1 MGCWISEVLLI
12 KGCKLSKKRTA
23 PGEPPP
29 ADEFPGLK
37 ESVDAILRELNQGY
51 LTVPKGVPKTTATQT
66 FGYAARQLIANFE
79 VHVDQHA
86 PGFLEC
92 WMRNHLRAIIHPLDR
107 DRQIV
112 RKSVDFVRSANT
124 DAILPASLTARLNE
138 DQIERL
144 NALKVRYQE
153 KKGTLLTDPDLKKDR
168 AKLLTFLLTLRR
180 EIESLNSLAEKK
192 YFTLLPEA
200 SITNAH
206 IRLDTRCM
214 AYIAKKLEA
223 LTGSSADKLAKDRDL
238 VWKSLFD
245 LEKMKQLKKKWKFS
259 ETITTDG
266 VGVSI
271 LFERNI
277 PTPPNM
283 KIPKTD
289 PVFLNAFDRGLLW
302 ESQVKFEPEATS
314 SQHYRFI
321 AIDPGIKNPVAS
333 VDMLDGSRYRLSQ
346 AHYNSLFRSHKICRK
361 KLEHKYHR
369 RCLRTF
375 SSDECI
381 LNEISQK
388 AIRFFRPQKHT
399 TTRVKIIRS
408 EKSRGERTGKE
419 WHHHH
424 YIVCLYYW
432 LQSSS
437 W

>member
-1 MGCWISEVLLI
+1 M
-12 KGCKLSKKRTA
+12 R
-23 PGEPPP
+23 
-29 ADEFPGLK
+29 DED
-37 ESVDAILRELNQGY
+37 S
-51 LTVPKGVPKTTATQT
+51 
-66 FGYAARQLIANFE
+66 
-79 VHVDQHA
+79 
-86 PGFLEC
+86 
-92 WMRNHLRAIIHPLDR
+92 
-107 DRQIV
+107 
-112 RKSVDFVRSANT
+112 
-124 DAILPASLTARLNE
+124 ARLYTLWIAT
-138 DQIERL
+138 DGSWGSL
-144 NALKVRYQE
+144 W
-153 KKGTLLTDPDLKKDR
+153 TLLGKQTLMQFYQHPSRQGSAKTKSKGS
-168 AKLLTFLLTLRR
+168 KLLTFLFTLRR

-321 AIDPGIKNPVAS
+321 AIDPGIKKP
-333 VDMLDGSRYRLSQ
+333 GG
-346 AHYNSLFRSHKICRK
+346 IC
-361 KLEHKYHR
+361 
-369 RCLRTF
+369 
-375 SSDECI
+375 
-381 LNEISQK
+381 
-388 AIRFFRPQKHT
+388 
-399 TTRVKIIRS
+399 
-408 EKSRGERTGKE
+408 
-419 WHHHH
+419 
-424 YIVCLYYW
+424 
-432 LQSSS
+432 
-437 W
+437 